1 MTCQQ
6 DCSQFDLAMELLI
19 ENGLDNVADVVGVLM
34 NTAMQIERSRHL
46 QAIPY
51 ERTDDRRG
59 YANGY
64 KSKTMKTR
72 FGEVKLAVPQTRDC
86 EFYPQSLE
94 RGQRS
99 ERALKLAL
107 AEMYI
112 QGVSTRKVAKITEEL
127 CGFEISSSEVSRAS
141 ATLDEQLKQWRE
153 RPLEAFPYVYLDAR
167 YEKVRH
173 GGVVVSSA
181 VLVAIGVS
189 STGHREVLGVS
200 VKLSEN
206 EVHWR
211 DFLSSLKDRGL
222 HGVKLFIS
230 DAHEG
235 LKAAR
240 RAIFPTVPWQRCQFH
255 LQQNA
260 QNYVPRRRMKHE
272 VAERIRSIFTAPNDE
287 EAQRLLAL
295 FLDDY
300 RQDAPELVIWAEKAL
315 QEGLVVMSMPK
326 AHRKRLRTVNMLERL
341 NKEILRRTRVATLF
355 PNTESC
361 LRLVTAVA
369 METSEEW
376 QASKVYL
383 KME

>member
-19 ENGLDNVADVVGVLM
+19 ENGFDNIADVVGVLM

-260 QNYVPRRRMKHE
+260 QNYVPRRRMKQE

-287 EAQRLLAL
+287 EAQRLLAI

-300 RQDAPELVIWAEKAL
+300 RQDAPELATWAETAL

-361 LRLVTAVA
+361 LRLVTRVPGI
-369 METSEEW
+369 
-376 QASKVYL
+376 V
-383 KME
+383 

>member
-1 MTCQQ
+1 
-6 DCSQFDLAMELLI
+6 
-19 ENGLDNVADVVGVLM
+19 
-34 NTAMQIERSRHL
+34 
-46 QAIPY
+46 
-51 ERTDDRRG
+51 
-59 YANGY
+59 
-64 KSKTMKTR
+64 
-72 FGEVKLAVPQTRDC
+72 
-86 EFYPQSLE
+86 
-94 RGQRS
+94 
-99 ERALKLAL
+99 
-107 AEMYI
+107 
-112 QGVSTRKVAKITEEL
+112 
-127 CGFEISSSEVSRAS
+127 
-141 ATLDEQLKQWRE
+141 WRE

-260 QNYVPRRRMKHE
+260 QNYVPRRRMKQE

-287 EAQRLLAL
+287 E
-295 FLDDY
+295 
-300 RQDAPELVIWAEKAL
+300 
-315 QEGLVVMSMPK
+315 
-326 AHRKRLRTVNMLERL
+326 
-341 NKEILRRTRVATLF
+341 
-355 PNTESC
+355 
-361 LRLVTAVA
+361 
-369 METSEEW
+369 
-376 QASKVYL
+376 
-383 KME
+383 

>member
-19 ENGLDNVADVVGVLM
+19 ENGFDNIADVVGVLM

-59 YANGY
+59 SANGY

-72 FGEVKLAVPQTRDC
+72 FG
-86 EFYPQSLE
+86 
-94 RGQRS
+94 
-99 ERALKLAL
+99 
-107 AEMYI
+107 
-112 QGVSTRKVAKITEEL
+112 
-127 CGFEISSSEVSRAS
+127 EVSRAS

-260 QNYVPRRRMKHE
+260 QNYVPRRRMKQE

-287 EAQRLLAL
+287 EAQRLLAI

-300 RQDAPELVIWAEKAL
+300 RQDAPELATWAETAL